1 MGGGSPPPIGLTVHC
16 FNWHVERSSRELTM
30 ALAQAAVVE
39 RPGSIRLRSFDI
51 PEPEAGAVLLKMRY
65 SGICGTDKHTFLGES
80 KQYAGT
86 PHERDL
92 TYPLICGHENVGEVV
107 ATGGV
112 VRDSE
117 GRVLKPGDRIV
128 PGANVAC
135 GQCRFCLNSFPY
147 YMCEHLEDYGNSLH
161 CGRPPHLL
169 GGWAE
174 YLYLLPRSVLFR
186 VPDELPD
193 HVAVLTEIMAVTH
206 GVEKANM
213 LLGQFGGT
221 PFGGSVA
228 VLGVG
233 PLGLCHLI
241 KARLLGAGQ
250 IIATD
255 RFATRLAMARDFGA
269 SLTLA
274 VDETTPEDRIARV
287 REATGGYGV
296 DLVLDCTGVP
306 SSFVEA
312 LKMVRVGG
320 VVVEA
325 GAFVDLGAVQV
336 NPNADICTK
345 NVSILGI
352 GGETSTSYLA
362 SMRLMAANLDR
373 LPFDRIVSHR
383 MPLERAEEAM
393 AIAQSGDSM
402 KVVLAPN
409 GVPGF

>member
-1 MGGGSPPPIGLTVHC
+1 M
-16 FNWHVERSSRELTM
+16 NM
-30 ALAQAAVVE
+30 ARAAVVE
-39 RPGSIRLRSFDI
+39 RPGTIALRRFPI
-51 PEPEAGAVLLKMRY
+51 PDPERGSVILKMRY

-107 ATGGV
+107 ATGGPV
-112 VRDSE
+112 LDSE
-117 GRVLKPGDRIV
+117 GRPLRPGDRIV

-135 GQCRFCLNSFPY
+135 GHCRPCINGFPY

-161 CGRPPHLL
+161 CGRAPHLL

-174 YLYLLPRSVLFR
+174 HMVLLPGSVLFR
-186 VPDELPD
+186 VPDDLPD

-206 GVEKANM
+206 GVEKANS
-213 LLGQFGGT
+213 LLTQFGGT
-221 PFGGSVA
+221 PFGHSVA

-241 KARLLGAGQ
+241 KAKLLGAAA

-255 RFATRLAMARDFGA
+255 RFSYRLDMARAFGA
-269 SLTLA
+269 TTVLP
-274 VDETTPEDRIARV
+274 VDSTTPEERLARA
-287 REATGGYGV
+287 REVTGGWGP
-296 DLVLDCTGVP
+296 DIVLDCSGVP

-312 LKMVRVGG
+312 LRMVRVGG

-325 GAFVDLGAVQV
+325 GAFVDLGPVSV

-345 NVSILGI
+345 NVSIIGI
-352 GGETSTSYLA
+352 GGETASSYLS
-362 SMRLMAANLDR
+362 SMRLMAANLSR
-373 LPFDRIVSHR
+373 WPFEDIVTHR

-393 AIAQSGDSM
+393 AIAQSGQSM

-409 GVPGF
+409 GV

>member
-1 MGGGSPPPIGLTVHC
+1 MV
-16 FNWHVERSSRELTM
+16 M
-30 ALAQAAVVE
+30 ARAAVVE
-39 RPGSIRLRSFDI
+39 RPGVIALRSFAV
-51 PEPEAGAVLLKMRY
+51 PEPEPGAVILKMRY

-86 PHERDL
+86 PHERDI

-107 ATGGV
+107 ATGGM

-117 GRVLKPGDRIV
+117 GVVLRPGDRVV

-135 GQCRFCLNSFPY
+135 GHCRFCLNGYPY

-161 CGRPPHLL
+161 CGRSPHLL
-169 GGWAE
+169 GGWSE
-174 YLYLLPRSVLFR
+174 YLYLLPRSMLFR
-186 VPDELPD
+186 VPDNLPD

-206 GVEKANM
+206 GVEKALT
-213 LLGQFGGT
+213 LLSQFGGT

-255 RFATRLAMARDFGA
+255 RHAARLAMAKEFGA
-269 SLTLA
+269 NLTLQVGA
-274 VDETTPEDRIARV
+274 TTLEERV
-287 REATGGYGV
+287 ATAREATQGFGP
-296 DLVLDCTGVP
+296 DIVLDCSGVP
-306 SSFVEA
+306 ESFVEA
-312 LKMVRVGG
+312 LRMVRVGG

-325 GAFVDLGAVQV
+325 GAFVDLGPVQI

-345 NVSILGI
+345 NVSVIGI
-352 GGETSTSYLA
+352 GGETATSYLA
-362 SMRLMAANLDR
+362 SMRVMAANLDR
-373 LPFDRIVSHR
+373 LPFDRIVTHR
-383 MPLERAEEAM
+383 MPLERAAEAM
-393 AIAQSGDSM
+393 AIAQAGEAM
-402 KVVLAPN
+402 KVVFAPN
-409 GVPGF
+409 GVAVAG

>member
-1 MGGGSPPPIGLTVHC
+1 
-16 FNWHVERSSRELTM
+16 M
-30 ALAQAAVVE
+30 ASARAAVVE
-39 RPGSIRLRSFDI
+39 RPGRIEIRNFEIAD
-51 PEPEAGAVLLKMRY
+51 PEPGAVILKMRY

-112 VRDSE
+112 VCDSE

-135 GQCRFCLNSFPY
+135 GQCRFCRNGFPY

-161 CGRPPHLL
+161 CGRAPHLL

-174 YLYLLPRSVLFR
+174 HMYLLPGSVLFR
-186 VPDELPD
+186 VPDSLPD

-206 GVEKANM
+206 GVEKANA

-241 KARLLGAGQ
+241 KARLLGAAQ

-255 RFATRLAMARDFGA
+255 RHATRLQMARDFGA
-269 SLTLA
+269 SLTLS
-274 VDETTPEDRIARV
+274 VDETTPEERIARV
-287 REATGGYGV
+287 RESTGGIGA
-296 DLVLDCTGVP
+296 DMVLDCSGVP
-306 SSFVEA
+306 ASFVEA

-325 GAFVDLGAVQV
+325 GAFVDLGPVQI
-336 NPNADICTK
+336 NPNSDICTK
-345 NVSILGI
+345 NVSIIGI
-352 GGETSTSYLA
+352 GGETATSYLA
-362 SMRLMAANLDR
+362 GMRLMAANLDR
-373 LPFDRIVSHR
+373 LPFDRIVTHR
-383 MPLERAEEAM
+383 MPLDRAEEAM
-393 AIAQSGDSM
+393 AIARDGASM
-402 KVVLAPN
+402 KVVFAPN
-409 GVPGF
+409 GVPAR

>member
-1 MGGGSPPPIGLTVHC
+1 
-16 FNWHVERSSRELTM
+16 M
-30 ALAQAAVVE
+30 AMARAAVVAK
-39 RPGSIRLRSFDI
+39 PGTIELRSFAVPD
-51 PEPEAGAVLLKMRY
+51 PEPGAVILKMRY

-117 GRVLKPGDRIV
+117 GHVLRPGDRIV

-135 GQCRFCLNSFPY
+135 GQCRFCLNNYPY
-147 YMCEHLEDYGNSLH
+147 YMCAHLEDYGNSLH

-186 VPDELPD
+186 VPDSLPD

-206 GVEKANM
+206 GVEKANA

-241 KARLLGAGQ
+241 KARLLGASQ

-255 RFATRLAMARDFGA
+255 RHPARLAMAQAFGA
-269 SLTLA
+269 HETFR
-274 VDETTPEDRIARV
+274 VGETTMEERV
-287 REATGGYGV
+287 AKAREATDGLGP
-296 DLVLDCTGVP
+296 DIVLDCSGVP
-306 SSFVEA
+306 ESFVEA
-312 LKMVRVGG
+312 VRMVRVGG

-325 GAFVDLGAVQV
+325 GAFVDLGPVAI

-345 NVSILGI
+345 NVSIIGI
-352 GGETSTSYLA
+352 GGETATSYLA
-362 SMRLMAANLDR
+362 GMRLMAANLDR
-373 LPFDRIVSHR
+373 LPFDRIVTHR
-383 MPLERAEEAM
+383 MPLERAAEAM
-393 AIAQSGDSM
+393 AIAQGGDAM

-409 GVPGF
+409 GVPL

>member
-1 MGGGSPPPIGLTVHC
+1 
-16 FNWHVERSSRELTM
+16 M
-30 ALAQAAVVE
+30 ALARAEVVE
-39 RPGSIRLRSFDI
+39 RPGKIGLKSFTIPD
-51 PEPEAGAVLLKMRY
+51 PEPGAVILKMRY
-65 SGICGTDKHTFLGES
+65 SGICGTDKHTFRGES

-112 VRDSE
+112 VHDSE
-117 GRVLKPGDRIV
+117 GRVLKPGDRLV

-135 GQCRFCLNSFPY
+135 GHCRFCLNSFPY

-169 GGWAE
+169 GGWSE

-206 GVEKANM
+206 GIEKANA

-241 KARLLGAGQ
+241 KARLLGAAR

-255 RFATRLAMARDFGA
+255 RHATRLDMARDFGA
-269 SLTLA
+269 RLTIS
-274 VDETTPEDRIARV
+274 VEGTPAEERIARV
-287 REATGGYGV
+287 REATGGFGA
-296 DLVLDCTGVP
+296 DMVLDCSGVP
-306 SSFVEA
+306 ASFVEA

-325 GAFVDLGAVQV
+325 GAFVDLGPVQI
-336 NPNADICTK
+336 NPNSDICTK
-345 NVSILGI
+345 NVSIIGI
-352 GGETSTSYLA
+352 GGETATSYLA
-362 SMRLMAANLDR
+362 GMRLMAANLDR
-373 LPFDRIVSHR
+373 LPFDRIVTYR
-383 MPLERAEEAM
+383 MPLDRAEEAM
-393 AIAQSGDSM
+393 AIAQDGRSM
-402 KVVLAPN
+402 KVVFAPN
-409 GVPGF
+409 GVAAV